1 MTWKFFLMLILFPK
15 DRDEERGSNFKA
27 HWWWWTGRHEGY
39 ARSYSAD
46 PVVQTVS
53 LGCFL
58 GKSPQLVSPGKIN
71 NIRTKASATADSM
84 ALELSPSKTA
94 VCSQRIHCHCV
105 RASMAEGIWGKRE
118 ACLDRLERLAC
129 LIKQSLL
136 KLVLCKTL
144 AYLLITWETHL

>member
-1 MTWKFFLMLILFPK
+1 MKKGAVTSKPTDDDGQAGTRAMPEATLVTQWYKLSLL
-15 DRDEERGSNFKA
+15 A
-27 HWWWWTGRHEGY
+27 
-39 ARSYSAD
+39 
-46 PVVQTVS
+46 VS
-53 LGCFL
+53 L
-58 GKSPQLVSPGKIN
+58 GKSPQLVLPGKTN
-71 NIRTKASATADSM
+71 SIRTKASATADSM

-118 ACLDRLERLAC
+118 ACLDRLERLVC

-136 KLVLCKTL
+136 ELVLCKKL